1 MCMVDRIKALA
12 KEKNVSI
19 SCIEQSVGLGNG
31 IIGKWKKQSPS
42 CDRIKLVAD
51 YLNTSIDYLVYGEEK
66 SSPASELSADEQEL
80 LYNFKKL
87 SDISKSR
94 VLERAETLAELESP
108 LVIEPEF
115 TYIDLYE
122 MPVSTG
128 TGIDLSGYDKEEI
141 KVKPGIEVEQA
152 DFCLKISGD
161 SMEPDFHDGD
171 IVLVKGKPKIEIG
184 QIGIFVVN
192 GSGYIK
198 ELGKNK
204 LISLNDD
211 YNDIRLTENDSVW
224 CMGEVIGTLE
234 EDDFLD

>member
-1 MCMVDRIKALA
+1 MVDRIKALA

-19 SCIEQSVGLGNG
+19 SYIEQSVGLGNG

-87 SDISKSR
+87 SNISKSR
-94 VLERAETLAELESP
+94 VLERAETLAELEFP

-122 MPVSTG
+122 MPVSAG
-128 TGIDLSGYDKEEI
+128 TGVDLSGYAKEEI
-141 KVKPGIEVEQA
+141 KVKPSAEVEQA

-171 IVLVKGKPKIEIG
+171 VVLVKGKPKIEIG

-198 ELGKNK
+198 ELGKNR

-211 YNDIRLTENDSVW
+211 YDDIKLAETDSVW